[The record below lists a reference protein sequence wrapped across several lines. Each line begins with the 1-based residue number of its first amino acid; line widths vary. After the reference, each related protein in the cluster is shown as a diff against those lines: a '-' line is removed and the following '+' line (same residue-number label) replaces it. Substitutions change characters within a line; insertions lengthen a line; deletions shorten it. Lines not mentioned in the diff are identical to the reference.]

1 MYDHIYRSRGRLLLT
16 VAISLVAAIVCA
28 LALGCSSAQ
37 PPASPSPAEDSRPP
51 VESRQAETD
60 RGLNPATP
68 PSMPTS
74 PPADAS
80 QRELQQRMLDALMLE
95 ATRQQQQ
102 QPNNPEY
109 EKFRR
114 AVQQARVCQHCGGAG
129 SYRYVDPNGMLQMR
143 QCPSCMGTGKAY

>member
-1 MYDHIYRSRGRLLLT
+1 MQNNIYHYRGRLLLT
-16 VAISLVAAIVCA
+16 IAISLVAAIICV

-37 PPASPSPAEDSRPP
+37 PPASPSPAEDSRLP
-51 VESRQAETD
+51 VESRPAETD
-60 RGLNPATP
+60 RGLNPTIP
-68 PSMPTS
+68 PSVPTS
-74 PPADAS
+74 PAADVS

-95 ATRQQQQ
+95 AARQQ

-109 EKFRR
+109 DKFRR

-143 QCPSCMGTGKAY
+143 ECPSCMGTGKAY